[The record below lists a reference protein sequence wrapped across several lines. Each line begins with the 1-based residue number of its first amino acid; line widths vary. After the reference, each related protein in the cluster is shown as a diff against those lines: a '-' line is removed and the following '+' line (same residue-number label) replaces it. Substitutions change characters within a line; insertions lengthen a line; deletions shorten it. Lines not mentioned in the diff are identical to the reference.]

1 MMRIVTHPSTLLALG
16 WLAGGL
22 GLLMLPT
29 AWLEASLPGGLPF
42 GNLLVAAGMV
52 CAGLAGMAYSESGSV
67 LRLLSIVTT
76 MVALAWI
83 PVGLATSGNLNFN
96 FYGDDQSYMLWF
108 RYTAVAAVL
117 GVATLVATLAA
128 AISDYVKRRH
138 AAA

>member
-1 MMRIVTHPSTLLALG
+1 MQILRHPASWLALG

-29 AWLEASLPGGLPF
+29 PWLEALLPGGLPF

-52 CAGLAGMAYSESGSV
+52 CAGLAGMAYSDSGSV

-96 FYGDDQSYMLWF
+96 FYGDDASYMLWF

>member
-1 MMRIVTHPSTLLALG
+1 MQILRHPASWLALG

-29 AWLEASLPGGLPF
+29 PWLEALLPGGLPF
-42 GNLLVAAGMV
+42 GNLLVATGMV
-52 CAGLAGMAYSESGSV
+52 CAGLAGMAYSDSGSV

-96 FYGDDQSYMLWF
+96 FYGDDASYMLWF

>member
-1 MMRIVTHPSTLLALG
+1 MQILRHPSTWLALG
-16 WLAGGL
+16 WLAGGV
-22 GLLMLPT
+22 GLLTLPT
-29 AWLEASLPGGLPF
+29 TWMEALLPGGLPF

-52 CAGLAGMAYSESGSV
+52 CAGLTGMAYSESGSV

-76 MVALAWI
+76 MVSLAWI

-96 FYGDDQSYMLWF
+96 FYGDDMSYMLWF

-117 GVATLVATLAA
+117 GIATLMATLAA